1 MKRRELRE
9 KILQALFQIDF
20 TNVDAIDALN
30 YLKEENEFD
39 DKDILFIEQ
48 RIKGTL
54 LNLKKIDNEISKH
67 LKEWTIERIPRVDR
81 ALLRMSVYE
90 LLFDREISYK
100 IVLNEAI
107 ELAKDYS
114 SEDSAKFIN
123 GVLGSLIRSNNIIS
137 EGE

>member
-1 MKRRELRE
+1 
-9 KILQALFQIDF
+9 
-20 TNVDAIDALN
+20 
-30 YLKEENEFD
+30 
-39 DKDILFIEQ
+39 
-48 RIKGTL
+48 
-54 LNLKKIDNEISKH
+54 
-67 LKEWTIERIPRVDR
+67 
-81 ALLRMSVYE
+81 MSVYE

>member
-20 TNVDAIDALN
+20 TGVDAIEAFN
-30 YLKEENEFD
+30 YLKEENNFD
-39 DKDILFIEQ
+39 DKDILFIEK
-48 RIKGTL
+48 RINGTL
-54 LNLKKIDNEISKH
+54 FNLKKIDEEISKY

-90 LLFDREISYK
+90 LLFDKEISYK

-114 SEDSAKFIN
+114 SDDSAKFIN
-123 GVLGSLIRSNNIIS
+123 GVLGSLIRGNNIIV
-137 EGE
+137 EKE